1 MKKAYTLTISALILL
16 AVGVG
21 YVYAYTTTMHFEA
34 QCSGATTLG
43 TSAGESAEACVTYCA
58 GLTAGCCTAQ
68 LTESEGVATYTC
80 TAKTQTTYSA
90 KADTYSSGCSGGE
103 TCVYRH
109 WDAYVLDYASGGGG
123 GGGGGS
129 SQPDLT
135 ATVPVLV
142 SGSLYVGHT
151 LIFIATT
158 TNGGTAAASQHYS
171 NRFQIDLNSDGAYDI
186 TVDQASSTNTL
197 AASAS
202 AAVQMD
208 VWTATEGTHRI
219 RMCTD
224 LPPGSAGVVPESN
237 EDNNCGAELSFTVST
252 EAPGTTYDTTEDAVC
267 SGGTELGTTRL
278 FGEINDYHN
287 AGEVCVEYCA
297 AIGAAC
303 CTEDKWIFNDSWNP
317 EPLSQIRYTCTGY
330 TGTDITP
337 QASTYRSTPPPG
349 SGHFREYIESW
360 SATLISYSSA
370 LSSAIT
376 ANAIALTLGDSSLL
390 TWTSSGATACTGT
403 GFAAGAGTS
412 GSSLIAP
419 TVTTDYFITCAATTG
434 TWQFDTAYTTSL
446 SCPISDTTVRN
457 TYSAIPDCPS
467 SPSGASCTGG
477 ICKVNTT
484 VGCSIETEVYECRD
498 GYGNTLAST
507 TDSVRVEVIDV
518 LAVSCAASPGE
529 AAIGDTVTWTSTVTG
544 GVAGYTYVWTGADG
558 LEGDS
563 QTVEQSYASVGTKT
577 ATLTVTSADEE
588 VTVSCDP
595 VVVSEGTDTDL
606 SASTPSLQSGVN
618 EVGNSVTF
626 LGTITNVGNNT
637 VSDSFE
643 NRFQVDVD
651 ADGSYDFALDVPLD
665 TYSIPLGGTFAVV
678 SPAWADLPGG
688 LHRIRFCSDLP
699 PYTDGRVAE
708 SNENN
713 NCSATMTLAVGE
725 SLLDMTITASS
736 ERVVTGTDV
745 TITWSAV
752 NADSCTVSGPGLS
765 SSDLVGAQTVSVAQE
780 STYTITCTRGSV
792 TDSQSVFVRLAPR
805 YEEI

>member
-1 MKKAYTLTISALILL
+1 
-16 AVGVG
+16 
-21 YVYAYTTTMHFEA
+21 
-34 QCSGATTLG
+34 
-43 TSAGESAEACVTYCA
+43 
-58 GLTAGCCTAQ
+58 
-68 LTESEGVATYTC
+68 
-80 TAKTQTTYSA
+80 
-90 KADTYSSGCSGGE
+90 
-103 TCVYRH
+103 
-109 WDAYVLDYASGGGG
+109 
-123 GGGGGS
+123 
-129 SQPDLT
+129 
-135 ATVPVLV
+135 
-142 SGSLYVGHT
+142 
-151 LIFIATT
+151 
-158 TNGGTAAASQHYS
+158 
-171 NRFQIDLNSDGAYDI
+171 
-186 TVDQASSTNTL
+186 
-197 AASAS
+197 
-202 AAVQMD
+202 
-208 VWTATEGTHRI
+208 
-219 RMCTD
+219 
-224 LPPGSAGVVPESN
+224 
-237 EDNNCGAELSFTVST
+237 
-252 EAPGTTYDTTEDAVC
+252 
-267 SGGTELGTTRL
+267 
-278 FGEINDYHN
+278 
-287 AGEVCVEYCA
+287 
-297 AIGAAC
+297 
-303 CTEDKWIFNDSWNP
+303 
-317 EPLSQIRYTCTGY
+317 
-330 TGTDITP
+330 
-337 QASTYRSTPPPG
+337 
-349 SGHFREYIESW
+349 
-360 SATLISYSSA
+360 
-370 LSSAIT
+370 
-376 ANAIALTLGDSSLL
+376 
-390 TWTSSGATACTGT
+390 
-403 GFAAGAGTS
+403 
-412 GSSLIAP
+412 
-419 TVTTDYFITCAATTG
+419 
-434 TWQFDTAYTTSL
+434 
-446 SCPISDTTVRN
+446 
-457 TYSAIPDCPS
+457 
-467 SPSGASCTGG
+467 
-477 ICKVNTT
+477 
-484 VGCSIETEVYECRD
+484 
-498 GYGNTLAST
+498 
-507 TDSVRVEVIDV
+507 VRVEVIDV

-665 TYSIPLGGTFAVV
+665 TYSIPLGGTYAVV

-699 PYTDGRVAE
+699 PYTDGRVVE